1 MRNGEYMR
9 KILMPAARVF
19 ATILLI
25 VSLAMFGILVRI
37 ALGLASGQEVQPRTW
52 MFPLV
57 ILATGAA
64 LMSFLRKPVSMQVY
78 VLALALWLLTTGY
91 YVAVAL

>member
-19 ATILLI
+19 ATVLLI
-25 VSLAMFGILVRI
+25 VSLAMFGILVKS
-37 ALGLASGQEVQPRTW
+37 ALGLASGNQVPPRSW
-52 MFPLV
+52 MFPLI
-57 ILATGAA
+57 ILGTGAA
-64 LMSFLRKPVSMQVY
+64 MMSFLRKPVSMQLY

-91 YVAVAL
+91 YVAVAW